1 MPRMPTTTESD
12 RIIAVLP
19 ECLIDQI
26 AAGEVIER
34 PASVVKELVENA
46 LDARATQID
55 VSIKQAGAEE
65 IRVVDNGSGMSAD
78 DLPTAILRHA
88 TSKIRSHEDLEAILT
103 FGFRGEALAAVSSI
117 SHLEIVSRRKHDDA
131 ATMVFW
137 EAGTS
142 SNSSI
147 VGAPAGTAI
156 TVRHL
161 FFNTPARREYLRAPT
176 TEIKRIIETVTDFA
190 AYHHRVGFSLLIDEK
205 PALQVAATDKMT
217 ERLSD
222 LFGDRI
228 GEMLVPFSGGDAE
241 LGVSGY
247 AGKPELSRSSRDRIL
262 LYVNGR
268 RVSSQSLQHAATN
281 AYGETIPRGRFPFAV
296 IAIAVN
302 PHRVDVNVHPTKREV
317 RFAHDRAVYD
327 LIYYAINKAI
337 FSSPRTAPVLELK
350 PSYTPPPTSER
361 LPFPSTLESTSRVE
375 MNDPGS
381 GGAAADNPERWL
393 SAQGESS
400 SVGAHGHAPLP
411 PDAAVDSDDERAHV
425 RAPLQDAEHGVPRD
439 IPDAGNFWQFR
450 DLYIVTVVGEELWV
464 IDQHTAHERI
474 LYEEILRRALTRKP
488 ETQRMLFPESIDLE
502 PREWQVYEQAA
513 EVITSLGFEV
523 RPFGQRTVLLEG
535 IPTGLRVKNPILL
548 FRRILEDVEIAK
560 RGGEDLLK
568 AAAAS
573 AACRSA
579 VMSGDRLKP
588 EEMQGLF
595 ARLMHTEN
603 PFSCPHGRPVMVK
616 IPIFDFD
623 KKFCRA

>member
-1 MPRMPTTTESD
+1 MNVQLKTETD
-12 RIIAVLP
+12 RIISVLP
-19 ECLIDQI
+19 EHLIDQI

-55 VSIKQAGAEE
+55 VSVRQAGSEE
-65 IRVVDNGSGMSAD
+65 IRIVDNGHGMSPAD
-78 DLPTAILRHA
+78 VPTAILRHA
-88 TSKIRSHEDLEAILT
+88 TSKIRSAEDLETIMT
-103 FGFRGEALAAVSSI
+103 FGFRGEALAAISSI
-117 SHLEIVSRRKHDDA
+117 SHLEIVSRRKHDDG
-131 ATMVFW
+131 ATMSFW
-137 EAGTS
+137 EGGTKTDSGAIGTPAGTS
-142 SNSSI
+142 
-147 VGAPAGTAI
+147 I

-161 FFNTPARREYLRAPT
+161 FYNTPARREYLRAPT

-190 AYHHRVGFSLLIDEK
+190 VYHHRVGFSLLVDDK
-205 PALQVAATDKMT
+205 PALQTAGADSMTD
-217 ERLSD
+217 RISD

-268 RVSSQSLQHAATN
+268 RVWSQSLQHAATN
-281 AYGETIPRGRFPFAV
+281 AYGETIPRGRYPFAV
-296 IAIAVN
+296 ICVSVN
-302 PHRVDVNVHPTKREV
+302 PRKVDVNVHPTKREV

-327 LIYYAINKAI
+327 IIYYAINKAI

-350 PSYTPPPTSER
+350 PSYTAPQASER
-361 LPFPSTLESTSRVE
+361 LPFPPIME
-375 MNDPGS
+375 MTPRGEMDDPGS
-381 GGAAADNPERWL
+381 CGSAADNLEAWL
-393 SAQGESS
+393 SPPVEATAVIPDSVGDTSESGEAGESTTIDD
-400 SVGAHGHAPLP
+400 
-411 PDAAVDSDDERAHV
+411 DAF
-425 RAPLQDAEHGVPRD
+425 VPRPSAQVAD
-439 IPDAGNFWQFR
+439 ISNFWQFR

-474 LYEEILRRALTRKP
+474 LYEDILRKAMKRKP
-488 ETQRMLFPESIDLE
+488 ETQRMLFPESVELE
-502 PREWQVYEQAA
+502 MREWQVYEGA
-513 EVITSLGFEV
+513 EQIITSLGFEA
-523 RPFGQRTVLLEG
+523 RPFGQRAVLLEG
-535 IPTGLRVKNPILL
+535 IPTGLRVKNPVLL
-548 FRRILEDVEIAK
+548 FRRILEDIEVAK
-560 RGGEDLLK
+560 RGGEDQLK

-579 VMSGDRLKP
+579 VMSGDRLKA
-588 EEMQGLF
+588 EEMQVLF

-603 PFSCPHGRPVMVK
+603 PFSCPHGRPTMVK

>member
-1 MPRMPTTTESD
+1 MTDTALSHD
-12 RIIAVLP
+12 RIITVLP
-19 ECLIDQI
+19 EHLIDQI

-65 IRVVDNGSGMSAD
+65 IRIVDNGIGMSPPD
-78 DLPTAILRHA
+78 VPTAILRHA
-88 TSKIRSHEDLEAILT
+88 TSKIRSAEDLETILT
-103 FGFRGEALAAVSSI
+103 FGFRGEALAAISSI
-117 SHLEIVSRRKHDDA
+117 SHLEIVSRRRIDDG
-131 ATMVFW
+131 ATMMFW
-137 EAGTS
+137 EGGTRTDSGVIGAAPGTS
-142 SNSSI
+142 
-147 VGAPAGTAI
+147 I

-161 FFNTPARREYLRAPT
+161 FYNTPARREYLRAPT
-176 TEIKRIIETVTDFA
+176 TEIKRVIETVTDFA
-190 AYHHRVGFSLLIDEK
+190 VYHHRVGFSLLVDDK
-205 PALQVAATDKMT
+205 PALQVAGTDKMT
-217 ERLSD
+217 ERVSD

-228 GEMLVPFSGGDAE
+228 GEMVVPFSGGDAE

-268 RVSSQSLQHAATN
+268 RVWSQSLQHAATN
-281 AYGETIPRGRFPFAV
+281 AYGETIPRGRYPFAV
-296 IAIAVN
+296 ICVSVN
-302 PHRVDVNVHPTKREV
+302 PRKVDVNVHPTKREV

-327 LIYYAINKAI
+327 IIYYAINKAI

-350 PSYTPPPTSER
+350 PSYTAPQESER
-361 LPFPSTLESTSRVE
+361 LPFPPIIDVAPRVE

-381 GGAAADNPERWL
+381 CGSAADNLEAWL
-393 SAQGESS
+393 S
-400 SVGAHGHAPLP
+400 P
-411 PDAAVDSDDERAHV
+411 PVQDAAVVPDVVGEPGVPAPTPPVEDDAFVPRPSAHV
-425 RAPLQDAEHGVPRD
+425 AD
-439 IPDAGNFWQFR
+439 ISSFWQFR

-474 LYEEILRRALTRKP
+474 LYEDILRKAMKRKP

-502 PREWQVYEQAA
+502 SREWSVFEQAS
-513 EVITSLGFEV
+513 EILGSLGFEA
-523 RPFGQRTVLLEG
+523 REFGQRTVLLEG
-535 IPTGLRVKNPILL
+535 IPTGLRVKNPVLL
-548 FRRILEDVEIAK
+548 FRRILEDIDVAK
-560 RGGEDLLK
+560 RGGEDQLR

-579 VMSGDRLKP
+579 VMSGDRLKA
-588 EEMQGLF
+588 EEMQALF

-603 PFSCPHGRPVMVK
+603 PFSCPHGRPTLVK

>member
-1 MPRMPTTTESD
+1 MPVATDTD
-12 RIIAVLP
+12 RIITVLP
-19 ECLIDQI
+19 EHLIDQI

-65 IRVVDNGSGMSAD
+65 IRIVDNGIGMSPPD
-78 DLPTAILRHA
+78 VPSAILRHA
-88 TSKIRSHEDLEAILT
+88 TSKIRSADDLETILT
-103 FGFRGEALAAVSSI
+103 FGFRGEALAAISSI
-117 SHLEIVSRRKHDDA
+117 SHLEIVSRRRSDDG
-131 ATMVFW
+131 ATMMFW
-137 EAGTS
+137 EGGSRSDSGA
-142 SNSSI
+142 
-147 VGAPAGTAI
+147 VGAPPGTSI

-161 FFNTPARREYLRAPT
+161 FYNTPARREYLRAPT
-176 TEIKRIIETVTDFA
+176 TEIKRVIETVTDCA
-190 AYHHRVGFSLLIDEK
+190 VYHHRIGFSLLVDDK
-205 PALQVAATDKMT
+205 PALQVAGTEKMT
-217 ERLSD
+217 ERVSD

-268 RVSSQSLQHAATN
+268 RVWSQSLQHAATN
-281 AYGETIPRGRFPFAV
+281 AYGETIPRGRYPFAV
-296 IAIAVN
+296 ICVSVN
-302 PHRVDVNVHPTKREV
+302 PRKVDVNVHPTKREV

-327 LIYYAINKAI
+327 IIYYAINKAI

-350 PSYTPPPTSER
+350 PSYTAPQESER
-361 LPFPSTLESTSRVE
+361 LPFPPIIEVMPRVE

-381 GGAAADNPERWL
+381 CGSAADNLEAWL
-393 SAQGESS
+393 SPPVEASAFIPDVVGEPG
-400 SVGAHGHAPLP
+400 VLAPP
-411 PDAAVDSDDERAHV
+411 PPVEDDSF
-425 RAPLQDAEHGVPRD
+425 VPRPSAQVAD
-439 IPDAGNFWQFR
+439 ITNFWQFR
-450 DLYIVTVVGEELWV
+450 DLYIVTVVGEDLWV

-474 LYEEILRRALTRKP
+474 LYEDILRKAMRRKP

-502 PREWQVYEQAA
+502 SREWTVYEQAGEILA
-513 EVITSLGFEV
+513 SLGFEA
-523 RPFGQRTVLLEG
+523 RPFGQRAVLLEG
-535 IPTGLRVKNPILL
+535 VPTGLRVKNPVLL
-548 FRRILEDVEIAK
+548 FRRILEDIEIAK
-560 RGGEDLLK
+560 RGGEDQLK

-573 AACRSA
+573 VACRSA
-579 VMSGDRLKP
+579 VMSGDRLKA
-588 EEMQGLF
+588 EEMQALF

-603 PFSCPHGRPVMVK
+603 PFSCPHGRPTMVK

>member
-1 MPRMPTTTESD
+1 MTDMISLND
-12 RIIAVLP
+12 RVISVLP
-19 ECLIDQI
+19 EHLIDQI

-46 LDARATQID
+46 LDAHASQID

-65 IRVVDNGSGMSAD
+65 IRVVDNGIGIGPA

-88 TSKIRSHEDLEAILT
+88 TSKIRTPEDLEAILT
-103 FGFRGEALAAVSSI
+103 FGFRGEALAAIASI
-117 SHLEIVSRRKHDDA
+117 SHLEIVSRRRHDDA
-131 ATMVFW
+131 AALIFW
-137 EAGTS
+137 EAGAKS
-142 SNSSI
+142 DSGA
-147 VGAPAGTAI
+147 VGAPPGTAI

-190 AYHHRVGFSLLIDEK
+190 AYHHKVGFSLLIDDKE
-205 PALQVAATDKMT
+205 ALRVAATDSLAQ
-217 ERLSD
+217 RLAD
-222 LFGDRI
+222 LFGERI

-241 LGVSGY
+241 LGVSGF

-268 RVSSQSLQHAATN
+268 RVTSQSLQHAATN

-327 LIYYAINKAI
+327 LTYYAINKAI

-350 PSYTPPPTSER
+350 PSYTPTPTSER
-361 LPFPSTLESTSRVE
+361 LPFPTAPIEPLRAEIS
-375 MNDPGS
+375 DPGS
-381 GGAAADNPERWL
+381 CGAAADNPEGWAPV
-393 SAQGESS
+393 SSDES
-400 SVGAHGHAPLP
+400 SVGAYFIRPGAPDEEGVLNTLLRVSAQSSVP
-411 PDAAVDSDDERAHV
+411 TSATSVPDVS
-425 RAPLQDAEHGVPRD
+425 
-439 IPDAGNFWQFR
+439 NFWQFR

-474 LYEEILRRALTRKP
+474 LYEEILRRAMKRKP

-502 PREWQVYEQAA
+502 PREWQVYEHATD
-513 EVITSLGFEV
+513 VMTSLGFEV

-548 FRRILEDVEIAK
+548 FRRILEDLEIAK
-560 RGGEDLLK
+560 HGGEDQLK
-568 AAAAS
+568 ATAAS

-588 EEMQGLF
+588 EEMRALF

>member
-1 MPRMPTTTESD
+1 MPVATEYD
-12 RIIAVLP
+12 GIISVLP
-19 ECLIDQI
+19 EHLIDQI

-34 PASVVKELVENA
+34 PASVVKELIENA

-65 IRVVDNGSGMSAD
+65 IRIVDNGIGMSAAD
-78 DLPTAILRHA
+78 VPTAILRHA
-88 TSKIRSHEDLEAILT
+88 TSKIRSAEDLEAILT
-103 FGFRGEALAAVSSI
+103 FGFRGEALAAISSI
-117 SHLEIVSRRKHDDA
+117 SHLEIVSRRKQDDA
-131 ATMVFW
+131 ATMMFW
-137 EAGTS
+137 EGGTRSDTAPVGASPGTS
-142 SNSSI
+142 
-147 VGAPAGTAI
+147 I

-190 AYHHRVGFSLLIDEK
+190 AFHHRVGFSLLIDDK
-205 PALQVAATDKMT
+205 PALKVAGTDKLS

-241 LGVSGY
+241 LGVSGF

-268 RVSSQSLQHAATN
+268 RVWSQSLQHAATN
-281 AYGETIPRGRFPFAV
+281 SYGETIPRGRHPFAV

-302 PHRVDVNVHPTKREV
+302 PHKVDVNVHPTKREV

-327 LIYYAINKAI
+327 IIYYAINKAI

-361 LPFPSTLESTSRVE
+361 LPFPPIMESTSH
-375 MNDPGS
+375 
-381 GGAAADNPERWL
+381 
-393 SAQGESS
+393 GEP
-400 SVGAHGHAPLP
+400 VGANNY
-411 PDAAVDSDDERAHV
+411 S
-425 RAPLQDAEHGVPRD
+425 PLQTPEDASGIREERLPAYPPIQDDALTPPRHVPD
-439 IPDAGNFWQFR
+439 VGNYWQFR

-474 LYEEILRRALTRKP
+474 LYEEILRRALNRKP

-502 PREWQVYEQAA
+502 AREWQVYEQTGEIIA
-513 EVITSLGFEV
+513 TLGFEA

-535 IPTGLRVKNPILL
+535 IPTGLRVKNPVIL
-548 FRRILEDVEIAK
+548 FRRILEDLDVAK
-560 RGGEDLLK
+560 RGGEDMLK

-588 EEMQGLF
+588 EEMQALF

-603 PFSCPHGRPVMVK
+603 PFSCPHGRPTMVK

>member
-1 MPRMPTTTESD
+1 MPDVLTPD
-12 RIIAVLP
+12 RIISVLP
-19 ECLIDQI
+19 EHLIDQI

-65 IRVVDNGSGMSAD
+65 IRIVDNGTGMSPED
-78 DLPTAILRHA
+78 VSTAILRHA
-88 TSKIRSHEDLEAILT
+88 TSKIRSPEDLEAILT
-103 FGFRGEALAAVSSI
+103 FGFRGEALAAISSI
-117 SHLEIVSRRKHDDA
+117 SHLEIISRRKHDDA
-131 ATMVFW
+131 ATMIFW
-137 EAGTS
+137 EAGTRTDT
-142 SNSSI
+142 
-147 VGAPAGTAI
+147 GAIGAAPGTAI

-161 FFNTPARREYLRAPT
+161 FYNTPARREYLRAPT

-190 AYHHRVGFSLLIDEK
+190 AYHHRVGFTLLVDDKE
-205 PALQVAATDKMT
+205 AVRVAPTNDLPQ
-217 ERLSD
+217 RLSD

-228 GEMLVPFSGGDAE
+228 GEMLVPFAGGDAE

-268 RVSSQSLQHAATN
+268 RVWSQSLHHAATN
-281 AYGETIPRGRFPFAV
+281 AYGETIPRGRYPFAV
-296 IAIAVN
+296 IAVAVN

-350 PSYTPPPTSER
+350 PSYTPPSTSER
-361 LPFPSTLESTSRVE
+361 LPFPPMSPQPSSTEATTS
-375 MNDPGS
+375 GS
-381 GGAAADNPERWL
+381 CGSAADNLEAWL
-393 SAQGESS
+393 SPPLSERVAMSNNEGG
-400 SVGAHGHAPLP
+400 SVDTPEIPAIDD
-411 PDAAVDSDDERAHV
+411 DAI
-425 RAPLQDAEHGVPRD
+425 VPKTSVPVAD
-439 IPDAGNFWQFR
+439 ISNFWQFR

-474 LYEEILRRALTRKP
+474 LYEEILRRAMRRKP

-502 PREWQVYEQAA
+502 AREWQVYEQAV
-513 EVITSLGFEV
+513 EIIISLGFEA

-535 IPTGLRVKNPILL
+535 IPTGLRVKNPVLL
-548 FRRILEDVEIAK
+548 FRRILEDLEIAK
-560 RGGEDLLK
+560 RGGEDQLK

-588 EEMQGLF
+588 EEMQALF

-603 PFSCPHGRPVMVK
+603 PFSCPHGRPTMVK

>member
-1 MPRMPTTTESD
+1 MSVSTATD
-12 RIIAVLP
+12 RTITVLP
-19 ECLIDQI
+19 EYLIDQI

-65 IRVVDNGSGMSAD
+65 IRVVDNGLGMSPA

-88 TSKIRSHEDLEAILT
+88 TSKIRFAEDLEAILT
-103 FGFRGEALAAVSSI
+103 FGFRGEALAAISSI
-117 SHLEIVSRRKHDDA
+117 SHLEIVTRRKQDEA

-137 EAGTS
+137 EAGTRSDS
-142 SNSSI
+142 SV
-147 VGAPAGTAI
+147 VGAPPGTAI

-176 TEIKRIIETVTDFA
+176 TEIKRTIETVTDFA
-190 AYHHRVGFSLLIDEK
+190 AYHRRVGFSLLIDDKE
-205 PALQVAATDKMT
+205 ALRVPGTDSLSQ
-217 ERLSD
+217 RLSD
-222 LFGDRI
+222 LFGSRI
-228 GEMLVPFSGGDAE
+228 GEMLVPFAGGDAE
-241 LGVSGY
+241 LGVSGF

-268 RVSSQSLQHAATN
+268 RVGSQSLQHAATN

-317 RFAHDRAVYD
+317 RFANDRAVYD
-327 LIYYAINKAI
+327 LVYYAINKAI

-350 PSYTPPPTSER
+350 PSYTPPPASER
-361 LPFPSTLESTSRVE
+361 LPFPSMHEPSVA
-375 MNDPGS
+375 MDDPGS
-381 GGAAADNPERWL
+381 CGAAAENPEGW
-393 SAQGESS
+393 SATVDYST
-400 SVGAHGHAPLP
+400 VGAHGYAPTP
-411 PDAAVDSDDERAHV
+411 TGGEVDASGDREHI
-425 RAPLQDAEHGVPRD
+425 RAPLQA
-439 IPDAGNFWQFR
+439 DAGGAVSAVPDVTNFWQFR
-450 DLYIVTVVGEELWV
+450 DLYIVTVVGDELWV

-474 LYEEILRRALTRKP
+474 LYEEIIRRAMIRRP

-502 PREWQVYEQAA
+502 PREWQVFEQAA
-513 EVITSLGFEV
+513 EIVTSLGFEV

-548 FRRILEDVEIAK
+548 FRRILEDLEIAK

-573 AACRSA
+573 AACRAA
-579 VMSGDRLKP
+579 VMSGDRLRP

-623 KKFCRA
+623 TKFCRG

>member
-1 MPRMPTTTESD
+1 MQVATDTDS
-12 RIIAVLP
+12 IISVLP
-19 ECLIDQI
+19 EHLIDQI

-55 VSIKQAGAEE
+55 VSIKQAGSEE
-65 IRVVDNGSGMSAD
+65 IRIVDNGLGMSPAD
-78 DLPTAILRHA
+78 VPTAILRHA
-88 TSKIRSHEDLEAILT
+88 TSKIRSAEDLETILT
-103 FGFRGEALAAVSSI
+103 LGFRGEALAAISSI

-131 ATMVFW
+131 ATMMFW
-137 EAGTS
+137 EGGTRSDSGSIGAPPGTS
-142 SNSSI
+142 
-147 VGAPAGTAI
+147 I

-176 TEIKRIIETVTDFA
+176 TEIKRVIETVTDFA
-190 AYHHRVGFSLLIDEK
+190 AYHHRVGFALMVDDK
-205 PALQVAATDKMT
+205 PALQVAGTDKMT
-217 ERLSD
+217 ERISD

-241 LGVSGY
+241 LRVSGY

-268 RVSSQSLQHAATN
+268 RVWSQSLQHAATN
-281 AYGETIPRGRFPFAV
+281 AYGETIPRGRYPFAV
-296 IAIAVN
+296 ISVAVN
-302 PHRVDVNVHPTKREV
+302 PRRVDVNVHPTKREV

-350 PSYTPPPTSER
+350 PSYTAPPTSER
-361 LPFPSTLESTSRVE
+361 LPFPPIMESTSRVE

-381 GGAAADNPERWL
+381 CGSAADNLEAWL
-393 SAQGESS
+393 S
-400 SVGAHGHAPLP
+400 P
-411 PDAAVDSDDERAHV
+411 PVEASAVVPDV
-425 RAPLQDAEHGVPRD
+425 VGVPGEPSEPLAIDDDAFVPRPSALVAD
-439 IPDAGNFWQFR
+439 ISNFWQFR

-474 LYEEILRRALTRKP
+474 LYEEILRRAMRRKP
-488 ETQRMLFPESIDLE
+488 ETQRMLFPESIELE
-502 PREWQVYEQAA
+502 SREWQVYERAA
-513 EVITSLGFEV
+513 EIIASLGFEA

-535 IPTGLRVKNPILL
+535 IPTGLRVKNPVLL
-548 FRRILEDVEIAK
+548 FQRILEDIEIAK
-560 RGGEDLLK
+560 RGGEDQLK

-579 VMSGDRLKP
+579 VMSGDRLKA
-588 EEMQGLF
+588 EEMQALF

-603 PFSCPHGRPVMVK
+603 PFSCPHGRPTMVK